1 MALDRLRVPL
11 NIILLPK
18 LLHYYRAM
26 LHRARYCYTAKSSV
40 RLSARDV
47 KVSWSYKL
55 EFFQNNVTVS

>member
-40 RLSARDV
+40 RPWR
-47 KVSWSYKL
+47 
-55 EFFQNNVTVS
+55 